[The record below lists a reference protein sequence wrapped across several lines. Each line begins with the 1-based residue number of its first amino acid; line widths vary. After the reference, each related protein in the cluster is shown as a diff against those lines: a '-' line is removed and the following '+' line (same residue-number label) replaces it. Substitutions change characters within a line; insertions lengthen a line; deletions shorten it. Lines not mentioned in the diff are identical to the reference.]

1 MLGGLRLLP
10 QGGGSSWRALGGGGW
25 DRSWVLEAAP
35 WQQEADW
42 ATESFYLS
50 SQSSAEQTK
59 AQEGEV
65 TCPE

>member
-1 MLGGLRLLP
+1 M
-10 QGGGSSWRALGGGGW
+10 
-25 DRSWVLEAAP
+25 LEAAP

-42 ATESFYLS
+42 ATESVYLS

>member
-1 MLGGLRLLP
+1 M
-10 QGGGSSWRALGGGGW
+10 
-25 DRSWVLEAAP
+25 SWVLQAAP

-42 ATESFYLS
+42 TTESFYLS
-50 SQSSAEQTK
+50 SQSSAEKSK